1 MKRVAAATE
10 DGIASSRIFTEP
22 KFVPYMAATPSIVA
36 RATFAGSFSR
46 SGLVAERA
54 PAPSP
59 SAAHAALVGAQPAA
73 AFSTCASRGNWHA
86 TDSADAGAA
95 LRALPGIDNAWPRCR
110 RIAPCSPAKPNE
122 GTT

>member
-36 RATFAGSFSR
+36 RATFAGSLSR

-54 PAPSP
+54 PALSP
-59 SAAHAALVGAQPAA
+59 SAAYAAFGAQPAA
-73 AFSTCASRGNWHA
+73 AHCSCASRGNWHA

-122 GTT
+122 GTV